1 MTAVL
6 KKNVTVS
13 PSSHCEAETAEA
25 PDRAD
30 APRTAV
36 VLVDDDDAYR
46 EAAAVELDCLGFE
59 VAALADGPSLIEF
72 FAAGKRCDIIVL
84 DWYLQSGS
92 SIDFLS
98 QLRNRGVETPVVFL
112 TGVPAT
118 AYECAALDRGA
129 LDFVDKL
136 RGLDVLAR
144 RIRLIVDSGKKA
156 PATQKETV
164 VCGKLTLRPAVCR
177 AHWNEIDIALT
188 VTEFNIVQLMVANVG
203 EYVTYRSIY
212 DCVHCEGFVAG
223 SGKDGY
229 RTNVRSLIK
238 RIRNKFRSVDVDF
251 AEIENFPAFGYRWRS
266 APDRVD

>member
-1 MTAVL
+1 M
-6 KKNVTVS
+6 
-13 PSSHCEAETAEA
+13 PDEAAA
-25 PDRAD
+25 WQDGS
-30 APRTAV
+30 RTSV

-46 EAAAVELDCLGFE
+46 EAAAAELDYLGFE
-59 VAALADGPSLIEF
+59 VVALADGASLLEF

-98 QLRNRGVETPVVFL
+98 QLRDRGVQVPVVFL

-118 AYECAALDRGA
+118 AYECAALDHGA

-144 RIRLIVDSGKKA
+144 RIRLVVEAGKA
-156 PATQKETV
+156 PPAAPKELV
-164 VCGKLTLRPAVCR
+164 SCGKLTLRPAVCR
-177 AHWNEIDIALT
+177 AHWNDVDVALT
-188 VTEFNIVQLMVANVG
+188 VTEFNIVHLMVANAG
-203 EYVTYRSIY
+203 EYVTYRGIY

-238 RIRNKFRSVDVDF
+238 RIRNKFRCVDADF
-251 AEIENFPAFGYRWRS
+251 AEIENFPAFGYRWRAAS
-266 APDRVD
+266 DRAD

>member
-1 MTAVL
+1 MR
-6 KKNVTVS
+6 KSVTVS
-13 PSSHCEAETAEA
+13 PSLHCAAPGDEAAVRPEG
-25 PDRAD
+25 DR
-30 APRTAV
+30 TSI
-36 VLVDDDDAYR
+36 VLVDDDAAYR
-46 EAAAVELDCLGFE
+46 EAAAVELECLGFD
-59 VAALADGPSLIEF
+59 VVALADGASLLDF
-72 FAAGKRCDIIVL
+72 FAAGSRCDIIVL

-98 QLRNRGVETPVVFL
+98 QLRNRGVVTPVVFL

-144 RIRLIVDSGKKA
+144 RVRLIVDSGKKA
-156 PATQKETV
+156 PATAKELV
-164 VCGKLTLRPAVCR
+164 VCGKLTLHPTVCR
-177 AHWNEIDIALT
+177 AHWGEVDIALT
-188 VTEFNIVQLMVANVG
+188 VTEFNIVHLMVTNAG

-223 SGKDGY
+223 SGADGY

-238 RIRNKFRSVDVDF
+238 RIRNKFRCVDADF
-251 AEIENFPAFGYRWRS
+251 AEIENFPAFGYRWRR
-266 APDRVD
+266 APDRVG